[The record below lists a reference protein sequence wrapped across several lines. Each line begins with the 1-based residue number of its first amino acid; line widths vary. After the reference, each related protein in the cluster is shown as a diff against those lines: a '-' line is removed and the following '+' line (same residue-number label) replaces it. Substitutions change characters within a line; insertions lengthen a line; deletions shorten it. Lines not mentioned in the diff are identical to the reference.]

1 MLNLKEDISAKDI
14 IDAIIMTD
22 TPSNIVSEI
31 KRQFKNNPFVFYIF
45 PSIREVKFQMER
57 HTSLERCYGIG
68 FLHVRDTPCNKTYVA
83 FLLDVNNTPF
93 VEAHHLVT
101 YRSFARINRIIFDY
115 NNLKKEKEG
124 VPTIEET
131 KFYFK
136 VKVDGKNLL
145 MNG

>member
-1 MLNLKEDISAKDI
+1 
-14 IDAIIMTD
+14 
-22 TPSNIVSEI
+22 
-31 KRQFKNNPFVFYIF
+31 
-45 PSIREVKFQMER
+45 MER
-57 HTSLERCYGIG
+57 HASLERCYGIG

-145 MNG
+145 NNK

>member
-1 MLNLKEDISAKDI
+1 MLNLREDISAKDI
-14 IDAIIMTD
+14 IDAIIRTN
-22 TPSNIVSEI
+22 THSNIVSKI
-31 KRQFKNNPFVFYIF
+31 KRQFKYNPFVFYRF
-45 PSIREVKFQMER
+45 PSMREIKFPIER

-136 VKVDGKNLL
+136 VQVDGENLL
-145 MNG
+145 NNK

>member
-14 IDAIIMTD
+14 IDAIIRTD
-22 TPSNIVSEI
+22 TPSTIVSEI
-31 KRQFKNNPFVFYIF
+31 KRQFKYNPFVFYIF

-57 HTSLERCYGIG
+57 HVSLVRCYGIG
-68 FLHVRDTPCNKTYVA
+68 FLHVKDTFCNKTYAA
-83 FLLDVNNTPF
+83 FLLDVDNTLF
-93 VEAHHLVT
+93 VEGHRLVT
-101 YRSFARINRIIFDY
+101 YRSFAHINRIIFDY

-145 MNG
+145 MNK

>member
-14 IDAIIMTD
+14 IDAIIRTN
-22 TPSNIVSEI
+22 TPPTIVSEI
-31 KRQFKNNPFVFYIF
+31 KRQFKYNPFVFYIF

-57 HTSLERCYGIG
+57 HASLERCYGIG
-68 FLHVRDTPCNKTYVA
+68 FLHVKDTPCNKTYAA
-83 FLLDVNNTPF
+83 FLLDVDNTLF
-93 VEAHHLVT
+93 VEGHRLVT

-136 VKVDGKNLL
+136 VKVDGENLL
-145 MNG
+145 MNK

>member
-14 IDAIIMTD
+14 IDAIIRTD
-22 TPSNIVSEI
+22 TPSTIVSEI
-31 KRQFKNNPFVFYIF
+31 KRQFKYNPFVFYIF

-68 FLHVRDTPCNKTYVA
+68 FLHVRDTPCNKTYVV

-136 VKVDGKNLL
+136 VQVDGENLL
-145 MNG
+145 NNK

>member
-14 IDAIIMTD
+14 IDAIIRTD
-22 TPSNIVSEI
+22 TPSTIVSEI

-68 FLHVRDTPCNKTYVA
+68 FLHVRDTPCNKTYVV

-136 VKVDGKNLL
+136 VQVDGENLL
-145 MNG
+145 NNK

>member
-124 VPTIEET
+124 APTIEET

-136 VKVDGKNLL
+136 VQVDGENLL
-145 MNG
+145 NNK

>member
-14 IDAIIMTD
+14 IDAIIRANTSS
-22 TPSNIVSEI
+22 TIVFEE
-31 KRQFKNNPFVFYIF
+31 KQQFKYNPFVFYNF
-45 PSIREVKFQMER
+45 PSMREIKFPMER

-68 FLHVRDTPCNKTYVA
+68 FLHVRETSCNKTYAA

-93 VEAHHLVT
+93 MEVHHLVT

-124 VPTIEET
+124 IPTIEET
-131 KFYFK
+131 IFCFK

>member
-14 IDAIIMTD
+14 IDAIIRTN
-22 TPSNIVSEI
+22 TPSTIVSEI
-31 KRQFKNNPFVFYIF
+31 KWQFKYNPFVFYNF
-45 PSIREVKFQMER
+45 PSMREIKFPMER

-68 FLHVRDTPCNKTYVA
+68 FLHVKDTPCNKTYAA

-136 VKVDGKNLL
+136 VKVDEENLL
-145 MNG
+145 TNK

>member
-14 IDAIIMTD
+14 IEAIIMTD
-22 TPSNIVSEI
+22 TQSNIVFEI
-31 KRQFKNNPFVFYIF
+31 KRQFKYNPFVFYNF
-45 PSIREVKFQMER
+45 PSMREIKFPMER
-57 HTSLERCYGIG
+57 HASLERCYGIG
-68 FLHVRDTPCNKTYVA
+68 FLHVKDTPCNKTYAA
-83 FLLDVNNTPF
+83 FLLDVDNTLF
-93 VEAHHLVT
+93 VECHRLVT

-145 MNG
+145 KNK

>member
-14 IDAIIMTD
+14 IDAIIRTD
-22 TPSNIVSEI
+22 TPSTIVSEI
-31 KRQFKNNPFVFYIF
+31 KRQFKYNPFVFYIF
-45 PSIREVKFQMER
+45 PSIREVKFQIER

-136 VKVDGKNLL
+136 VQVDGENLL
-145 MNG
+145 NNK

>member
-14 IDAIIMTD
+14 IDAIIRANTS
-22 TPSNIVSEI
+22 SNIVSEI
-31 KRQFKNNPFVFYIF
+31 KRQFKYNPFVFYRF
-45 PSIREVKFQMER
+45 PSMREIKFPMER

-68 FLHVRDTPCNKTYVA
+68 FLHVKDTFCDKTYAA

-93 VEAHHLVT
+93 VECHHLVT
-101 YRSFARINRIIFDY
+101 YRSFARINRIIFNY

-136 VKVDGKNLL
+136 VKVDGENLL
-145 MNG
+145 KNK

>member
-14 IDAIIMTD
+14 IDAIIRTD
-22 TPSNIVSEI
+22 TPSTIVSEI
-31 KRQFKNNPFVFYIF
+31 KRQFKYNPFVFYNF
-45 PSIREVKFQMER
+45 PSMREIKFPMER

-68 FLHVRDTPCNKTYVA
+68 FLHVKDTPCNKTYAA

-136 VKVDGKNLL
+136 VKVDEENLL
-145 MNG
+145 TNK

>member
-68 FLHVRDTPCNKTYVA
+68 FFHVKETPCNKTYAA
-83 FLLDVNNTPF
+83 FLLDVDNTLF
-93 VEAHHLVT
+93 VEGHHLVT

-131 KFYFK
+131 KFCFK

>member
-31 KRQFKNNPFVFYIF
+31 KRQFKYNPFVFYIF

-68 FLHVRDTPCNKTYVA
+68 FLHVRDTPCNKTYAA
-83 FLLDVNNTPF
+83 FLLDVDNTPF
-93 VEAHHLVT
+93 VECHHLVT

-136 VKVDGKNLL
+136 VKVDGENLL
-145 MNG
+145 NNK

>member
-14 IDAIIMTD
+14 IDAIIMSD

-57 HTSLERCYGIG
+57 HDSLEHCCGIG
-68 FLHVRDTPCNKTYVA
+68 LLHVRETSCNKTYAA
-83 FLLDVNNTPF
+83 FLLDVDNTLF
-93 VEAHHLVT
+93 VEGHRLVT
-101 YRSFARINRIIFDY
+101 YRSFDRINRIIFDY

-131 KFYFK
+131 KFCFK
-136 VKVDGKNLL
+136 IKIDGKNLL
-145 MNG
+145 KNG

>member
-1 MLNLKEDISAKDI
+1 MLNLKEDISAKDVVDVI
-14 IDAIIMTD
+14 VSANTS
-22 TPSNIVSEI
+22 SNIVSKI
-31 KRQFKNNPFVFYIF
+31 KRQFKYNPFVFYIF

-57 HTSLERCYGIG
+57 HASLEHCCGIG
-68 FLHVRDTPCNKTYVA
+68 LLHVRETSCNKTYAA

-93 VEAHHLVT
+93 VEVHHLVT

-136 VKVDGKNLL
+136 VKVDGENLL

>member
-14 IDAIIMTD
+14 IDAIIRANTSS
-22 TPSNIVSEI
+22 TIVSEE
-31 KRQFKNNPFVFYIF
+31 KQQFKYNPFVFYSF
-45 PSIREVKFQMER
+45 PLMREVKFQMER
-57 HTSLERCYGIG
+57 CASLERCYGIG
-68 FLHVRDTPCNKTYVA
+68 LLHVRETSCNKTYAA

-93 VEAHHLVT
+93 VEVHHLVT

-131 KFYFK
+131 KFCFK
-136 VKVDGKNLL
+136 IKIDGKNLL
-145 MNG
+145 KG

>member
-1 MLNLKEDISAKDI
+1 MLNLREDISAKDI
-14 IDAIIMTD
+14 IDAIIRTD

-31 KRQFKNNPFVFYIF
+31 KRQFKYNPFVFYNF
-45 PSIREVKFQMER
+45 PSMKEIKFPMEG

-68 FLHVRDTPCNKTYVA
+68 FLHVKDTPCNKTYAA
-83 FLLDVNNTPF
+83 FLLDVDNIPF
-93 VEAHHLVT
+93 VECHHLVT

-131 KFYFK
+131 KFCFK
-136 VKVDGKNLL
+136 IKIDGENLL
-145 MNG
+145 NNK

>member
-1 MLNLKEDISAKDI
+1 MLNLKKDISAKDI
-14 IDAIIMTD
+14 INAIIRTD

-31 KRQFKNNPFVFYIF
+31 KRQFKNNPFVFYNF
-45 PSIREVKFQMER
+45 PSMREIKFPMER
-57 HTSLERCYGIG
+57 HASLERCYGIG
-68 FLHVRDTPCNKTYVA
+68 LLHVRDTPCNKTYVA
-83 FLLDVNNTPF
+83 FLLDINNTPF

-136 VKVDGKNLL
+136 VKVDGENLL

>member
-57 HTSLERCYGIG
+57 HASLERCCGIG
-68 FLHVRDTPCNKTYVA
+68 LLHVRENHCNKTYAA
-83 FLLDVNNTPF
+83 FLLDIDNTPF
-93 VEAHHLVT
+93 VECHRLVT

>member
-14 IDAIIMTD
+14 IDAIIRTN
-22 TPSNIVSEI
+22 TSSNIVSKI
-31 KRQFKNNPFVFYIF
+31 KRQFKYNPFVFYIF
-45 PSIREVKFQMER
+45 PSIREVKFQMKR
-57 HTSLERCYGIG
+57 HASLEHCCGIG
-68 FLHVRDTPCNKTYVA
+68 LLHVRETSCNKTYAA

-93 VEAHHLVT
+93 VEVHHLVT

-124 VPTIEET
+124 IPTIEET
-131 KFYFK
+131 IFCFK

-145 MNG
+145 NNK